1 VPLNGFKELEGMQG
15 SAPILPHSDHAGTTK
30 FTIVRDFGHKSRLP
44 QSHTC
49 FNQID
54 LPEYDSYEQL
64 RTALLTAITMGTE
77 GFGFA

>member
-1 VPLNGFKELEGMQG
+1 MQG
-15 SAPILPHSDHAGTTK
+15 IVDHINYSDIVGTTK
-30 FTIVRDFGHKSRLP
+30 FTIVRDFGHKTRLP

-54 LPEYDSYEQL
+54 LPEYESYEQL
-64 RTALLTAITMGTE
+64 RSALLTAITMGTE

>member
-1 VPLNGFKELEGMQG
+1 MLALVPDSN
-15 SAPILPHSDHAGTTK
+15 HVGTTK

>member
-1 VPLNGFKELEGMQG
+1 MQG
-15 SAPILPHSDHAGTTK
+15 ILNFPSQSLTWFVGTTK
-30 FTIVRDFGHKSRLP
+30 FTIVRDFGHKNRLP

-54 LPEYDSYEQL
+54 LPEYESYEQL
-64 RTALLTAITMGTE
+64 RSALLTAITMGTE

>member
-1 VPLNGFKELEGMQG
+1 MVSKNLKECKVLYT
-15 SAPILPHSDHAGTTK
+15 PYLCLFVGTTK
-30 FTIVRDFGHKSRLP
+30 FTIVRDFGHKTRLP

-64 RTALLTAITMGTE
+64 RSALLTAITMGTE